1 MLLTKRGQIATEY
14 LIIIS
19 FVTFIIISVMG
30 VALIYSSEIRDSIKS
45 SQLDKLSDKI
55 VSTSESVFY
64 AGEPSKIEI
73 QVYLPES
80 VNNITISGKDLRFKF
95 TNSNGESVRV
105 YTSKVPLQGSISI
118 HSGVKNLLI
127 SANQSWVDIHEVVS

>member
-19 FVTFIIISVMG
+19 FVTFIIISVLG
-30 VALIYSSEIRDSIKS
+30 IALIYSSEIRDSIKS

-64 AGEPSKIEI
+64 AGEPSKI
-73 QVYLPES
+73 
-80 VNNITISGKDLRFKF
+80 
-95 TNSNGESVRV
+95 
-105 YTSKVPLQGSISI
+105 
-118 HSGVKNLLI
+118 
-127 SANQSWVDIHEVVS
+127 